1 MSNKPQVLIIEDEQH
16 SAKKLKEYLFTL
28 RPGFELLAVLSS
40 VEESVSWL
48 QAREHPQIIF
58 LDIHLSDGL
67 SFQIFEQLEVDA
79 HVIFLT
85 AYEQYAVR
93 AFDLNSIDYVLK
105 PFDEESIRL
114 SLEKYDRK
122 TEYTSQLINQR
133 ISQLHLEAPVEKTRF
148 MVKKGNKIGS
158 VPVADIAYFYKDSLV
173 FLVSKSGEKYMV
185 DYTLEQLEGLLNMRK
200 FYRLNRQ
207 FISSFESIG
216 SVDRIA
222 NNRLKV
228 NLKPQP
234 GTDVIISQNKSTRF
248 KEWLNL

>member
-1 MSNKPQVLIIEDEQH
+1 MSNNPQVLIIEDEEH
-16 SAKKLKEYLFTL
+16 SARKLKEYLFTL
-28 RPGFELLAVLSS
+28 RPNFEVMAVLSS
-40 VEESVSWL
+40 VQEAVSWL
-48 QAREHPQIIF
+48 ESGEHPQVIF

-67 SFQIFEQLEVDA
+67 SFQIFEKLEIDA

-85 AYEQYAVR
+85 AYEQYAIK
-93 AFDLNSIDYVLK
+93 AFELNSIDYVLK

-133 ISQLHLEAPVEKTRF
+133 ISQLQLHTPTEKTRF

-158 VPVADIAYFYKDSLV
+158 VPVEDIAYFYKDSLV
-173 FLVSKSGEKYMV
+173 FLVNKSGEKYMV
-185 DYTLEQLEGLLNMRK
+185 DYTLEQLEGLLSMRR

-228 NLKPQP
+228 SLNPTP
-234 GTDVIISQNKSTRF
+234 GMGVIISQNKSTRF